1 LLVTIVKTY
10 KKLCCSLQILQK
22 DVVRTQEDLEHS
34 KSAERERLFLVYAKQ
49 WWREFLQIR
58 PQHSDRLVKI
68 FAQDET
74 GTNRLTCSFV
84 RPIRAGRLIDCA
96 REAARFV
103 SLIAYEKA
111 ENVGGG
117 RTEMW
122 SNMHSFLCR
131 NKGVIIIV
139 YLRVIV
145 TPH

>member
-1 LLVTIVKTY
+1 
-10 KKLCCSLQILQK
+10 
-22 DVVRTQEDLEHS
+22 VRTQEDLEHS
-34 KSAERERLFLVYAKQ
+34 KIAERERLFLVYAKQ

-84 RPIRAGRLIDCA
+84 KPIRAGRLIDSA

-103 SLIAYEKA
+103 SLVAYEKA

-122 SNMHSFLCR
+122 SNMHSFLCK
-131 NKGVIIIV
+131 NKGVIIICWLYQGAV
-139 YLRVIV
+139 QCWF
-145 TPH
+145 